1 MSLSEAEGER
11 AVDIAVAGDD
21 PPGAPTHA
29 QIAAPLR
36 AFVATTSTLP
46 DRRNRFYDA
55 TVTFTPDTGFL
66 VKLLPLVTIDQDVH
80 HFLLI
85 GYKIAFELLC

>member
-1 MSLSEAEGER
+1 MTLSEAEGER

-21 PPGAPTHA
+21 PPDAPTHA
-29 QIAAPLR
+29 QIAPPLR
-36 AFVATTSTLP
+36 AIVATTSTLP

-55 TVTFTPDTGFL
+55 TVTFTPESGFL
-66 VKLLPLVTIDQDVH
+66 VKLPPLVSIDPDVH

-85 GYKIAFELLC
+85 GYEIAFELLC